1 MNIFDEP
8 LILASQSLRRAQLL
22 SLIGMRFSVIPSAV
36 DESLHDE
43 QDPEKHVL
51 KLSLLK
57 AEDVASRTPEGLVIG
72 ADTIVVLDGEIL
84 GKPKSSEKAYKMLK
98 QLSGRTHYVYTGFS
112 LVEMPGG
119 RKVSDFEVTAVHFRD
134 LFDWEIIRYIESE
147 NPLDKAGAY
156 GIQDQSALFVDRI
169 EGCYYNV
176 VGFPI
181 TKFFTALIN
190 FKQKK

>member
-8 LILASQSLRRAQLL
+8 LILASHSPRRAQLL
-22 SLIGMRFSVIPSAV
+22 SLIGMKFSVISSSV

-57 AEDVASRTPEGLVIG
+57 AEDVASGIPAGLVVG

-84 GKPKSSEKAYKMLK
+84 GKPGSSEDAFEMLK
-98 QLSGRTHYVYTGFS
+98 QLSGCTHYVYTGFS

-119 RKVSDFEVTAVHFRD
+119 RKASDFEVTAVHFRD
-134 LFDWEIIRYIESE
+134 LFDWEIIRYIETE

-156 GIQDQSALFVDRI
+156 GIQDQSALFADRI
-169 EGCYYNV
+169 EGCFYNV

-181 TKFFTALIN
+181 TKFFTTLVN
-190 FKQKK
+190 FKQKE